1 MLTVTVLDQGEYP
14 DRAVFLRD
22 TEAVEREFLSILNF
36 RREAFRDEDS
46 LALMEAIDSA
56 KRQGDYGVVTPFGE
70 SCITCLSTGCK
81 FGLLMLYYRKYKQVK
96 PIVQLDEIGSNV
108 WKWLSEHADCKVY
121 TYDKEELWQVE
132 LLKHAELLYEDHTY
146 QSRSNELSDMVN
158 KLMDDP
164 YTMTRESEEKAYERA
179 KKMRDEEVF
188 IPLKETIGIEEFIS
202 RFPESGQ
209 YFTKKE
215 DCEWGEED
223 WDWEEQREN
232 EFRDFTVI
240 NYCSSLPVE
249 LPCYKHPLCICGTK
263 GKEVTFSWGRSVKD
277 PLFLELLFYDVLDA
291 SWWSEKEGNS
301 VQEWC
306 KDLFDSWFVLVINSD
321 RTCRVEDYAKLA
333 MFGFEVEK
341 EKRQVTIYKKE
352 QAVERFH
359 ELFVQTNGEESD

>member
-202 RFPESGQ
+202 RFPESDQ
-209 YFTKKE
+209 YFTKKR
-215 DCEWGEED
+215 G
-223 WDWEEQREN
+223 
-232 EFRDFTVI
+232 
-240 NYCSSLPVE
+240 L
-249 LPCYKHPLCICGTK
+249 
-263 GKEVTFSWGRSVKD
+263 
-277 PLFLELLFYDVLDA
+277 
-291 SWWSEKEGNS
+291 
-301 VQEWC
+301 
-306 KDLFDSWFVLVINSD
+306 
-321 RTCRVEDYAKLA
+321 
-333 MFGFEVEK
+333 
-341 EKRQVTIYKKE
+341 
-352 QAVERFH
+352 
-359 ELFVQTNGEESD
+359 

>member
-1 MLTVTVLDQGEYP
+1 MLTITLLDECPLG
-14 DRAVFLRD
+14 AVHLTNTRD
-22 TEAVEREFLSILNF
+22 VEKNFVSVLNF
-36 RREAFRDEDS
+36 FKEAFWDEDS
-46 LALMEAIDSA
+46 LAIMREIDSA
-56 KRQGDYGVVTPFGE
+56 ERQGDYGVVTPLGE

-81 FGLLMLYYRKYKQVK
+81 FGLLVLFYRKSEQVLNVR
-96 PIVQLDEIGSNV
+96 PGAAGRNV
-108 WKWLSEHADCKVY
+108 WSWLSERIDYQVY
-121 TYDKEELWQVE
+121 ICPKTAANEMWWLKNAEFVDGDKR
-132 LLKHAELLYEDHTY
+132 YP
-146 QSRSNELSDMVN
+146 SNEFARICW
-158 KLMDDP
+158 KADDAL
-164 YTMTRESEEKAYERA
+164 YIMTRESEQKAYERA
-179 KKMRDEEVF
+179 KNERDEAVF

-202 RFPESGQ
+202 RFPESDR

-215 DCEWGEED
+215 DCDWEEEEE

-232 EFRDFTVI
+232 EFRDFTVV
-240 NYCSSLPVE
+240 NYCSSFLVE

-277 PLFLELLFYDVLDA
+277 PLFLELLFYNVLDA

-301 VQEWC
+301 IQERC
-306 KDLFDSWFVLVINSD
+306 QDLFDSWFVLVINSD
-321 RTCRVEDYAKLA
+321 RTCKVEDYAKLA

>member
-14 DRAVFLRD
+14 DGAVFLQD
-22 TEAVEREFLSILNF
+22 TEAVEQEFLSILNF
-36 RREAFRDEDS
+36 HREAFRDEDS

-81 FGLLMLYYRKYKQVK
+81 FGLLMLYYRTCEQVK
-96 PIVQLDEIGSNV
+96 PIVQLDEIDSYV

-121 TYDKEELWQVE
+121 TYEKEELWQVE
-132 LLKHAELLYEDHTY
+132 LLKHAELLYENHTY
-146 QSRSNELSDMVN
+146 QSDSNELSDMIG
-158 KLMDDP
+158 KLMYDP
-164 YTMTRESEEKAYERA
+164 YTMTKESEQKAYERA
-179 KKMRDEEVF
+179 KKMRDDEIV

-202 RFPESGQ
+202 RFPESDR

-215 DCEWGEED
+215 DCDLEEE
-223 WDWEEQREN
+223 DWEEQREN

-249 LPCYKHPLCICGTK
+249 LPYYKHPLCICGTK
-263 GKEVTFSWGRSVKD
+263 GKEVTFFWAKSVKD
-277 PLFLELLFYDVLDA
+277 PLFLELLFYDVLNGY
-291 SWWSEKEGNS
+291 WWEVEDG
-301 VQEWC
+301 QRY
-306 KDLFDSWFVLVINSD
+306 KDLFDSWFVLAIESD

-341 EKRQVTIYKKE
+341 EKRQITIYRKE